1 MTEQQLNSTKSM
13 IKLVLEGNYLEA
25 DKLLKSIV
33 LEAEEE
39 REKATAEELG
49 FEDELAG
56 DGAAEEGTAAAD
68 NADISDD
75 SNVDTTDDELF
86 PEETPEVSNDE
97 LDSVTDDV
105 VEIKCEVN
113 KKIIGILFDK
123 ITNVRT
129 VLNNSDMDQTSREFL
144 TLDVKISYYANKLEE
159 LQSKANVEVNQDEL
173 ESRLDTINIAIG
185 NIENELGVSSVFD
198 ASEELHNDGDLNAA
212 NDVDDVD
219 DIAEVKEKLNAEEEA
234 NAKAEGED
242 ESQETSHENP
252 EITSLDEEEN
262 QAPTAPESSEVDDI
276 DDSEI

>member
-56 DGAAEEGTAAAD
+56 DGAAEDGTATAD
-68 NADISDD
+68 DADISDD
-75 SNVDTTDDELF
+75 SDVDTDDELF

-123 ITNVRT
+123 INHTY
-129 VLNNSDMDQTSREFL
+129 
-144 TLDVKISYYANKLEE
+144 KK
-159 LQSKANVEVNQDEL
+159 
-173 ESRLDTINIAIG
+173 
-185 NIENELGVSSVFD
+185 
-198 ASEELHNDGDLNAA
+198 
-212 NDVDDVD
+212 
-219 DIAEVKEKLNAEEEA
+219 
-234 NAKAEGED
+234 
-242 ESQETSHENP
+242 
-252 EITSLDEEEN
+252 
-262 QAPTAPESSEVDDI
+262 
-276 DDSEI
+276 